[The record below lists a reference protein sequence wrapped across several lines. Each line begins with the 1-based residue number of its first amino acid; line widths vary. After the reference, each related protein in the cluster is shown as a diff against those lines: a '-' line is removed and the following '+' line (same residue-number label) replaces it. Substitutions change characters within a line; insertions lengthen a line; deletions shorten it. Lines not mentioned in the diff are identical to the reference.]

1 MPAPGRTL
9 KMHMPTCESTF
20 CAHSYDSYGYKL
32 FGGLE
37 MMDFYVCYRH
47 VPRRVYILQ
56 LTYTSWSPL
65 LPAHTHVCRYG
76 SVQVCP
82 HVPPSFTFKF
92 IERCS
97 KMSTSPPYP
106 HAKQPDCFAISKLLL
121 TLFHAHTWHAHA
133 STKLMCADRQ
143 IRPCQFACVASHLRP
158 ASFSLHKRHKRQ

>member
-1 MPAPGRTL
+1 L

-20 CAHSYDSYGYKL
+20 CTHSYGYKL
-32 FGGLE
+32 FWGLE

-106 HAKQPDCFAISKLLL
+106 HAKQPDCFAIGKLLL

-158 ASFSLHKRHKRQ
+158 ASFSLHKRQ